1 MRYDTHLFNNV
12 SLTVLFGGNDNS
24 IQSLF
29 GYVHTREGQNNG
41 KTTQYRN
48 KAVCVGCTERT
59 LVLYF
64 VILLFV
70 YAV

>member
-1 MRYDTHLFNNV
+1 MRYDTRLFHNV
-12 SLTVLFGGNDNS
+12 SHAVLFGGNENS
-24 IQSLF
+24 YTVSF
-29 GYVHTREGQNNG
+29 GYVHTREGQNNVN
-41 KTTQYRN
+41 TTQYRN

-64 VILLFV
+64 VIILFV